1 MDIAVNF
8 MRFMAIRTDKI
19 GGEGVR
25 RLAVI
30 FAETDRLP
38 QKNSGKWGQRK
49 LPLIKAL
56 FSWNPYDGLALLI
69 E

>member
-8 MRFMAIRTDKI
+8 RRFMAIRTDKI

-30 FAETDRLP
+30 STETDRLP
-38 QKNSGKWGQRK
+38 KKNSGKWGQRNSPSLK
-49 LPLIKAL
+49 P
-56 FSWNPYDGLALLI
+56 FFRGTPMTD
-69 E
+69 